1 MCSTYF
7 AHDAEK
13 IMNTFVIAPRHLLRP
28 LEAWRNRHKIRL
40 WLRISYALI
49 QRLSLQ
55 ERFKVL
61 YCGASFHPFS
71 SNISLALWLYGEQFR
86 SQDLQFLLE
95 LLHLGDTF
103 IDIVATVYI
112 WQQDRYAFTGQAF
125 YQDASHHLCMTR
137 LFESGLRMT
146 TC

>member
-1 MCSTYF
+1 
-7 AHDAEK
+7 
-13 IMNTFVIAPRHLLRP
+13 MNTFAIAPRHLQRP
-28 LEAWRNRHKIRL
+28 LEAWRNRHKIYPWR
-40 WLRISYALI
+40 WARYALI
-49 QRLSLQ
+49 QRLSLR
-55 ERFKVL
+55 ESFKVR
-61 YCGASFHPFS
+61 YYGVYFPPFS
-71 SNISLALWLYGEQFR
+71 SSISLVVWLYGEQFR

-95 LLHLGDTF
+95 LLRLGDTF
-103 IDIVATVYI
+103 IDIAATVYI

>member
-13 IMNTFVIAPRHLLRP
+13 IMNTFVIAPRHLQRP

-71 SNISLALWLYGEQFR
+71 SSISLALWLYGEQFR

-95 LLHLGDTF
+95 LLCLRWQHLSRLHYSLLMAPQSVHLLVEVT
-103 IDIVATVYI
+103 IH
-112 WQQDRYAFTGQAF
+112 
-125 YQDASHHLCMTR
+125 YQCFPLSWER
-137 LFESGLRMT
+137 
-146 TC
+146 

>member
-13 IMNTFVIAPRHLLRP
+13 TMNTFVIAPRHLLRP
-28 LEAWRNRHKIRL
+28 LEAWRKRHKIRL
-40 WLRISYALI
+40 WRRISYALI
-49 QRLSLQ
+49 QRLFLQ
-55 ERFKVL
+55 ERFKIHF
-61 YCGASFHPFS
+61 YDASFHPFPS
-71 SNISLALWLYGEQFR
+71 SIFLALWLYGEQFR
-86 SQDLQFLLE
+86 GQDLQFLLE
-95 LLHLGDTF
+95 LLRLGDTF
-103 IDIVATVYI
+103 IDIGATVHI

-125 YQDASHHLCMTR
+125 YQDASHHLCMTW